1 MATTPDKP
9 SESAYPALVRSEP
22 GTLSSARTDDHVIQ
36 LWLRG
41 KSENSRDAYIRD
53 IRQFFDFAEI
63 PLGAIKLEHLWNW
76 DEQLNRSGKAVSTR
90 ARKLASIKSLLSFAH
105 KIGYTEFNVGAAVS
119 LPKIP
124 DLLAQRILS
133 EDELHLILDQADTP
147 RNRLL
152 LRLFYVSG
160 ARVSEL
166 VTLCWKHVTER
177 KSTSGTAGQITVV
190 GKGDKARNVLVTASV
205 WSDLMELRQS
215 DTSDGYGK
223 SADPVFR
230 SSKGGSLSRQQMWRI
245 VKSATRAA
253 GIDKD
258 VSPHWLRHAHASH
271 AMDRGAPTHLVKET
285 LGHKSL
291 TTTSKYSHARP
302 DDSSGTYLD
311 V

>member
-1 MATTPDKP
+1 MP
-9 SESAYPALVRSEP
+9 SDSLYPVPVQRDAGGLSA
-22 GTLSSARTDDHVIQ
+22 ARTDDHVVQ

-41 KSENSRDAYIRD
+41 KSENSRDAYVRD
-53 IRQFFDFAEI
+53 IRQFFAFVDTPIA
-63 PLGAIKLEHLWNW
+63 AVKLEHLWSW
-76 DEQLNRSGKAVSTR
+76 DEQLSRSGKAVSTR

-105 KIGYTEFNVGAAVS
+105 KIGFTEFNVGAAVS

-133 EDELHLILDQADTP
+133 EDELHLILEQADTR

-177 KSTSGTAGQITVV
+177 KMASGNAGQITVV

-205 WSDLMELRQS
+205 WNDLMETRQA
-215 DTSDGYGK
+215 DMSDGYGRA
-223 SADPVFR
+223 SDPVFR
-230 SSKGGSLSRQQMWRI
+230 SSHGRSLSRQQMWRI
-245 VKSATRAA
+245 VKAATKAA